1 MTDNTD
7 TTMITSTATRSGQSA
22 AVHADLLAAAQ
33 HLRCVLDALSR
44 RRTNDSVRD
53 LDAEAPREEEEALK
67 DIYGLAL
74 DGWFEFDAPGSTM
87 TDDWLRR
94 LVEDERLPMATARA
108 AAVVMAAREVY
119 DAAVAAGCDGDRP
132 TDEAIRRMVRVALH
146 VLGPEVL
153 RGVLATSP
161 SGHHVRYLREIS
173 SEALAA
179 GNLERVIAAF
189 VIPMA
194 GVMMSDAVAD
204 ETGRVGMCGR
214 DPESVIRAQRCS
226 GHDVFCCPACP
237 DARS

>member
-1 MTDNTD
+1 MRPRNTCGAC
-7 TTMITSTATRSGQSA
+7 ST
-22 AVHADLLAAAQ
+22 
-33 HLRCVLDALSR
+33 RCRVT
-44 RRTNDSVRD
+44 RTNDSVGD

-74 DGWFEFDAPGSTM
+74 DGWFEFDAPGSTI
-87 TDDWLRR
+87 DRR
-94 LVEDERLPMATARA
+94 LA
-108 AAVVMAAREVY
+108 AALGRGRAVADGDCASGGGCDGGAGGV
-119 DAAVAAGCDGDRP
+119 DTAVAASCDDGDRP
-132 TDEAIRRMVRVALH
+132 ADSAMRRMVRGALR

-153 RGVLATSP
+153 RGLLATIP
-161 SGHHVRYLREIS
+161 SGHHERYLHEIS

-214 DPESVIRAQRCS
+214 DPEGVIRAQRCC